1 MRDDKLGDP
10 LHLPEALLND
20 TIRLVVYDIEQQ
32 KVNTRTLNMLHT
44 LTYSRRRYETNTRT
58 PSTMRTRAKLYRA
71 DATMR
76 TFIEDEQL
84 ALPNNRTRQC
94 HDLPLA
100 DREIGPAG
108 GDARVE
114 REPALVAGGRL
125 GLRLELGETRGS
137 KGAVEGRVVDL
148 IEWVEVLANR
158 AVEEVSLT

>member
-84 ALPNNRTRQC
+84 ALPNNRTR
-94 HDLPLA
+94 
-100 DREIGPAG
+100 
-108 GDARVE
+108 
-114 REPALVAGGRL
+114 
-125 GLRLELGETRGS
+125 
-137 KGAVEGRVVDL
+137 
-148 IEWVEVLANR
+148 
-158 AVEEVSLT
+158 